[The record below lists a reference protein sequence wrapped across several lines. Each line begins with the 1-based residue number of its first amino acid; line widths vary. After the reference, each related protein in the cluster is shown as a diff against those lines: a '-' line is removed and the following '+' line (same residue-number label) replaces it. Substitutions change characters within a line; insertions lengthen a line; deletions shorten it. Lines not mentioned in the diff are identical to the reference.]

1 MTQYISV
8 ITDTATIVVF
18 DLMAIKHRISDTPDW
33 WSIQQDEVDE
43 VNKGN
48 ITFLNVG
55 QDGVYS
61 ISIVDDISDEDGSVY
76 IGFPSG
82 HIFIG
87 AGEDTTGGDLE
98 PDGSDAIQGKVIQFT
113 PGNYKLKYKK
123 IGNNVVLSFSS
134 SETKYNSIV
143 ESIRI

>member
-1 MTQYISV
+1 MTKKLTV
-8 ITDTATIVVF
+8 ITDTATIVIF

-33 WSIQQDEVDE
+33 WSIQQDEIHE
-43 VNKGN
+43 VNQGN
-48 ITFLNVG
+48 IAFLNVG
-55 QDGVYS
+55 QDGAYDINV
-61 ISIVDDISDEDGSVY
+61 IDDVSDEDGGMY

-82 HIFIG
+82 HVFIG

-98 PDGSDAIQGKVIQFT
+98 PDGSDAIQGGMLRFA

-123 IGNNVVLSFSS
+123 MGSDIVLSFSPS
-134 SETKYNSIV
+134 KIKSNSLV

>member
-1 MTQYISV
+1 MTKKLSV

-48 ITFLNVG
+48 IAFLNVG
-55 QDGVYS
+55 EDGVYN
-61 ISIVDDISDEDGSVY
+61 ISIVDDLSDEDGGVY

-82 HIFIG
+82 HVFIG

-98 PDGSDAIQGKVIQFT
+98 PDGSDAIQGKLLQFT

-123 IGNNVVLSFSS
+123 VGNDIALSFSP
-134 SETKYNSIV
+134 SEIKYNSIV
-143 ESIRI
+143 ESIRV